1 MLCGLA
7 AGIKSPEKGSGV
19 TLDKLGMLRDNLT
32 GRLEAPGQG
41 EAVRGLWP
49 SVWAAFAATYK
60 DGWRRLLQ
68 VALEELE
75 ALARRGL
82 EKDAEGVDGS
92 GASWHLTGTAVG
104 VAFVDVACL
113 SFCLM

>member
-68 VALEELE
+68 VKRILHFLLGSAGREAPTQYPPDRRTELT
-75 ALARRGL
+75 L
-82 EKDAEGVDGS
+82 
-92 GASWHLTGTAVG
+92 
-104 VAFVDVACL
+104 
-113 SFCLM
+113 